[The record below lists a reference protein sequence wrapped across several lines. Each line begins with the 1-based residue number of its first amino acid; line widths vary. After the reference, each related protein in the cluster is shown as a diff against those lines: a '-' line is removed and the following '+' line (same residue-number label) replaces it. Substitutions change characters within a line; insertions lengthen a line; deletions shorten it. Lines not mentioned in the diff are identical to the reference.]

1 MSTVLKAYEIA
12 VKAHACQK
20 RDGGEDYINHPIRV
34 ALRCADDWYEMDD
47 GDQVAENMQVA
58 LLHDVIEN
66 THITLDD
73 IKEEGFNEYVIDLLK
88 TLTRRSDQT
97 YFDYISDI
105 ATNNDFSECY
115 CK

>member
-1 MSTVLKAYEIA
+1 
-12 VKAHACQK
+12 
-20 RDGGEDYINHPIRV
+20 
-34 ALRCADDWYEMDD
+34 
-47 GDQVAENMQVA
+47 MQVA

-105 ATNNDFSECY
+105 ATNNDFSYAATFIKKADIADNYETATESMKERY
-115 CK
+115 DKAILILNYEVVKGNVIIEDE